1 MLSVLALTLAFAAV
15 DPHPTSIVTVA
26 QLKYAGG
33 NWNPRPH
40 AIRRLSFEIEK
51 RTSIAAAHEAL
62 PVMATEARL
71 ADTPFLYWTGQGAM
85 SALDDASVLALRRY
99 VKAGGTLF
107 VDCVDEEFEQ
117 SVRRELKRVF
127 PDATLAHVPDDH
139 VLYKTFYLL
148 SSSGGRVLRRPSLEG
163 VLQEDRLV
171 VVLSGND
178 HGGAWSRDDFG
189 RYEFEVEPGGE
200 SQRET
205 AFRFGI
211 NLVMY
216 VLCLDYKED
225 QVHIP
230 FIMRR
235 RK

>member
-1 MLSVLALTLAFAAV
+1 MILALLLAAV
-15 DPHPTSIVTVA
+15 DPHPISLVTVA
-26 QLKYAGG
+26 QLKYQGG

-40 AIRRLSFEIEK
+40 AVRRLTFEVEK
-51 RTSIAAAHEAL
+51 RTSIVTAHEAA
-62 PVMATEARL
+62 PVAATDHKL
-71 ADTPFLYWTGQGAM
+71 ADMPFLYWTGQGAM
-85 SALDDASVLALRRY
+85 DALDDPSVLALRRY
-99 VKAGGTLF
+99 LKAGGTVF
-107 VDCVDEEFEQ
+107 IDAVDEDFEQ
-117 SVRRELKRVF
+117 SARRELKRVLPEAALQRI
-127 PDATLAHVPDDH
+127 PDEH

-148 SSSGGRVLRRPSLEG
+148 SSHAGRVLRRQAIEG
-163 VLQEDRLV
+163 VFQEDRLAL
-171 VVLSGND
+171 VLSGND
-178 HGGAWSRDDFG
+178 HGGAWARDDFG

-200 SQRET
+200 TQREM